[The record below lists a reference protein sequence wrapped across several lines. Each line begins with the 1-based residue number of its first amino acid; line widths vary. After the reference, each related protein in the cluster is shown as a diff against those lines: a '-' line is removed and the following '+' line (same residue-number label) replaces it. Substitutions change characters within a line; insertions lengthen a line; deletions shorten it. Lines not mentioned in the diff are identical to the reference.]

1 MAPPKLTPF
10 TEAQIKVVVSRLPEV
25 FLLLDAQK
33 PASEIRKWNT
43 ATTSN
48 VLKEAVF
55 GADIPEDD
63 AWDPSSDRIG
73 MVSGLNDELISM
85 ETAYSVSLVYMS
97 CTW

>member
-1 MAPPKLTPF
+1 MAPPKLTF
-10 TEAQIKVVVSRLPEV
+10 TEAQIKFVVSRLPEV

-48 VLKEAVF
+48 ILKEAVF
-55 GADIPEDD
+55 GADIPKDD
-63 AWDPSSDRIG
+63 AWDPSSDGIG
-73 MVSGLNDELISM
+73 TVSGLNNELISM
-85 ETAYSVSLVYMS
+85 ETAHSVSLVYMS